1 MSERKPMVL
10 VFAGPNGSGKT
21 TIKEL
26 FQIVG
31 EYTNADDVVSS
42 TKMDNF
48 KAAKFVDELRY
59 KAISEKRDFTFE
71 TVLSSS
77 YKLQILHQAKENG
90 FFIKCVFI
98 LTADPNINVTRVRQ
112 RVVQGGH
119 SVEPDKIRT
128 RYYKSLANI
137 PELLSICDILHV
149 YDNTE
154 RATRIVRKHKDQLS
168 IFPNEY
174 WTEEQLFN
182 LIGIHS

>member
-1 MSERKPMVL
+1 MPMEGENMSERKPMVL

-26 FQIVG
+26 FQIRLL
-31 EYTNADDVVSS
+31 AD
-42 TKMDNF
+42 
-48 KAAKFVDELRY
+48 
-59 KAISEKRDFTFE
+59 
-71 TVLSSS
+71 
-77 YKLQILHQAKENG
+77 
-90 FFIKCVFI
+90 
-98 LTADPNINVTRVRQ
+98 
-112 RVVQGGH
+112 
-119 SVEPDKIRT
+119 
-128 RYYKSLANI
+128 I